1 MWCVAE
7 LNAEYV
13 RKMEDVLAL
22 YERTYDASQPVVCVD
37 EKPVTLHQDVRP
49 PTPVAP
55 GKLAR
60 RDNEY
65 KRCGTANVFCAV
77 EPQAGRHFTRPTP
90 RRTGLEFARMAAQIV
105 ITYPAAKTIHLVL
118 DNLNIHCRKS
128 LVGCYGEELGDYL
141 WKRFSVHYTPKHG
154 SWLNQ
159 AEIEISM
166 FSRQCLG
173 RRRIP
178 DLATLQS
185 QAQVWNEGI
194 NRAQTK
200 IDWQFSRK
208 DARKKFGYK
217 KHQFKRSEH

>member
-22 YERTYDASQPVVCVD
+22 YEQPLDASEPVVCVD

-49 PTPVAP
+49 TTSAAP
-55 GKLAR
+55 GQLAH

-77 EPQAGRHFTRPTP
+77 EPQAGRHFTCPTP
-90 RRTGLEFARMAAQIV
+90 RRTALEFARMAAQIV
-105 ITYPAAKTIHLVL
+105 IAYPAAKTIHLVL

-128 LVGCYGEELGDYL
+128 LVGCYGEEFGDYL

-159 AEIEISM
+159 AEIEISL

-178 DLATLQS
+178 DLAAL
-185 QAQVWNEGI
+185 QAQAQAWNEQT
-194 NRAQTK
+194 NWAKTK

-208 DARKKFGYK
+208 DARRKLGYQK
-217 KHQFKRSEH
+217 SQFTRSEH